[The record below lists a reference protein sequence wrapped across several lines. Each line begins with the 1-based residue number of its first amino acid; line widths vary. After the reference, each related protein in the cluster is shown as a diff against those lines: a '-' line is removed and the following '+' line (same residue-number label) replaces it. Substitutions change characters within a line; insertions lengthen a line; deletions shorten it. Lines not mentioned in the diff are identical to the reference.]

1 MTDAEP
7 ISEVTWAEWKQA
19 QAHLKEMGVTFSL
32 TGPDADAAL
41 AEIERLRNERAE
53 ALVEC
58 LHRGQEIKRLRSQPN
73 EGPILTALLRDY
85 AHWLNNKG
93 YADFHRLEGTWNE
106 FLAAERTQQGTPDR
120 AYALIRL
127 YIDEQPQE
135 STDARLKD
143 SGVPVWAIVGH
154 WKASGRSVTTA
165 SADYQ
170 IPEVQI
176 EAALAYY
183 DEHEQEIEARIAAN
197 AA

>member
-7 ISEVTWAEWKQA
+7 ISEATW
-19 QAHLKEMGVTFSL
+19 AHLKEMGVTFSL

-106 FLAAERTQQGTPDR
+106 FLAAERAQQATTS
-120 AYALIRL
+120 
-127 YIDEQPQE
+127 EQGCWCRCVESCAVDCTAECACQSAQE
-135 STDARLKD
+135 A
-143 SGVPVWAIVGH
+143 
-154 WKASGRSVTTA
+154 A
-165 SADYQ
+165 SA
-170 IPEVQI
+170 P
-176 EAALAYY
+176 
-183 DEHEQEIEARIAAN
+183 
-197 AA
+197 